1 MTDAQQTDQIPQP
14 IPQSHADVIDAF
26 GGPVKF
32 GVAVGIK
39 DSHARTMKA
48 RDSIPSGRWNDVVNA
63 AEREGVPHITLK
75 LLADLDAAKLK
86 TKATE
91 NEGAT

>member
-1 MTDAQQTDQIPQP
+1 MTDAPQTEPLV
-14 IPQSHADVIDAF
+14 PQSHSDVIDAF

-32 GVAVGIK
+32 GTAVGIK

-48 RDSIPSGRWNDVVNA
+48 RDSIPSGRWTDVVA
-63 AEREGVPHITLK
+63 AADREGIAHITLQ

-86 TKATE
+86 TKAAE
-91 NEGAT
+91 SEGAS